1 MLKVPNSIPV
11 KTRLPLSAWAVAA
24 LVSFFCV
31 VSSLLH
37 LSPVDHQ
44 ANARVEQMNMHGD
57 QARILLQ
64 AYDGCCYELDRHY
77 PVTGVG
83 QPVQN
88 RWAVMNRAPR
98 GNQT

>member
-37 LSPVDHQ
+37 LSPIDHQ
-44 ANARVEQMNMHGD
+44 ANARVEEMNLHGD
-57 QARILLQ
+57 QARILSKQML
-64 AYDGCCYELDRHY
+64 AAATSLIATIR
-77 PVTGVG
+77 
-83 QPVQN
+83 
-88 RWAVMNRAPR
+88 
-98 GNQT
+98 

>member
-44 ANARVEQMNMHGD
+44 ANAQVEEMNLHGD
-57 QARILLQ
+57 QARILSKQML
-64 AYDGCCYELDRHY
+64 AAATSLIATIR
-77 PVTGVG
+77 
-83 QPVQN
+83 
-88 RWAVMNRAPR
+88 
-98 GNQT
+98 

>member
-57 QARILLQ
+57 QARILSKHMMAAATSLI
-64 AYDGCCYELDRHY
+64 ATIR
-77 PVTGVG
+77 
-83 QPVQN
+83 
-88 RWAVMNRAPR
+88 
-98 GNQT
+98 